1 MSISPDDAKAAFL
14 AELGNFLKMRRLD
27 LGKTQVEIGELV
39 GYEAN
44 VAKQAISQIE
54 RGVTGIPA
62 KKTDAFIKELM
73 LDEGVFKLINYYTSV
88 NQYDEALKL
97 IQTKMQ
103 TEMDTKTGKL
113 VRVEGQMVPQK
124 EQSHGKSNENEPGL
138 EAKLQR
144 LKDLHEAGL
153 ITKEDYDASRQKLLD
168 SFLGI

>member
-1 MSISPDDAKAAFL
+1 MNISPEDEKAAFL

-27 LGKTQVEIGELV
+27 LGLTQIEVGELV
-39 GYEAN
+39 GYSPE

-62 KKTDAFIKELM
+62 KKNEAFIKILHLE
-73 LDEGVFKLINYYTSV
+73 EGVFKLINYYSSA
-88 NQYDEALKL
+88 NQYNEALKL
-97 IQTKMQ
+97 IQAKMQ

-113 VRVEGQMVPQK
+113 VKVEGKMVP
-124 EQSHGKSNENEPGL
+124 EQQQTQSNSTTPEPGL

-153 ITKEDYDASRQKLLD
+153 ITQEDYDASRQKLLN

>member
-1 MSISPDDAKAAFL
+1 MSISPENEKAAFL
-14 AELGNFLKMRRLD
+14 VELGNFLKMRRLD
-27 LGKTQVEIGELV
+27 LGKTQIEIGELV
-39 GYEAN
+39 GYGAE

-62 KKTDAFIKELM
+62 KKTDDFIKALS

-88 NQYDEALKL
+88 NQYSEALKL
-97 IQTKMQ
+97 VQSKMQ

-113 VRVEGQMVPQK
+113 VRVDGKMVPEK
-124 EQSHGKSNENEPGL
+124 EQPQANSSGNEPDL

-144 LKDLHEAGL
+144 LKNLHVAGL
-153 ITKEDYDASRQKLLD
+153 ITQEDYDVSRQKLLD